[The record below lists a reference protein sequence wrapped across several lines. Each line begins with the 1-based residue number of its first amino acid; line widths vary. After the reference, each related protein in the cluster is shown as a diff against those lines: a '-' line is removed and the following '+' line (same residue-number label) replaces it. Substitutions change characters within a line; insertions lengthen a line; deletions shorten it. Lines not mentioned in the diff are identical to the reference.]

1 MIGTID
7 IEIQAKNPN
16 MPLWPLRAYVN
27 SPSSLRIRNVPKKIG
42 QWEITSVQVTATYPE
57 KTQKT
62 AQCVLVGGVW
72 VGTIEGSPASGTCTN
87 GYTVIADGIDENG
100 NPVSG
105 YVLGRG
111 DVEILKEDGTPI
123 EDPTHFVTDDELDA
137 AISSKAEISDV
148 DDVANDLADLSNSL
162 SDYYTKNET
171 SSATEIQTALDG
183 YVTSA
188 QVEPALY
195 PPGYADRSIKTMRV
209 VKEVGTTVDE
219 STYLATV
226 QADND
231 KSTDA
236 VIRAQTY
243 DSFFLSSYNGETFD
257 PPIELKYGYCTRVY
271 RVITIGGKDRQVY
284 VSINSNA
291 WYAQLERTF
300 HLIKAEYT
308 RPYYWP
314 VESMYLSATSYPV
327 TYNENKTSIETVNG
341 QSGIIAC
348 SRATQYPTEL
358 TWPLAYRNEV
368 SAKADLS
375 ALAGYLPLSGGQVNG
390 FLSVGN
396 DVVLE
401 YDLGGG
407 IVKVADGN
415 GNYTYYQGNW
425 ISHNNSTFYFPQT
438 PAPIDYTLATQ
449 EWVLE
454 QLSALEAR
462 IATLEN
468 N

>member
-1 MIGTID
+1 M
-7 IEIQAKNPN
+7 
-16 MPLWPLRAYVN
+16 
-27 SPSSLRIRNVPKKIG
+27 
-42 QWEITSVQVTATYPE
+42 TATYPD

-162 SDYYTKNET
+162 SGYYTKSET

-188 QVEPALY
+188 QVEPAQYLE
-195 PPGYADRSIKTMRV
+195 GYADKSVKTLRV
-209 VKEVGTTVDE
+209 VKEVGTAVDE

-226 QADND
+226 QGDND
-231 KSTDA
+231 KQTDA
-236 VIRAQTY
+236 VIRSGTY

-271 RVITIGGKDRQVY
+271 RIITIGGRDRIAY
-284 VSINSNA
+284 VTINSNA

-327 TYNENKTSIETVNG
+327 TYDENKTSVETVNG
-341 QSGIIAC
+341 QSGVIAC
-348 SRATQYPTEL
+348 ARATQYPTESA
-358 TWPLAYRNEV
+358 WPLAYRDEV

-375 ALAGYLPLSGGQVNG
+375 ALTGYLPLSGGNMNGPIQMGPDFGNRLYFVNHSIVYSSPDDIG
-390 FLSVGN
+390 FFTNNDTRGVFLDLYHALPMSGDTHDYIAYRRDIDNAVSGKADLSSLSSYLPLSGGQLNGVLSVGTGVQLFN
-396 DVVLE
+396 E
-401 YDLGGG
+401 
-407 IVKVADGN
+407 ADG
-415 GNYTYYQGNW
+415 GVVK
-425 ISHNNSTFYFPQT
+425 ISDGSSN
-438 PAPIDYTLATQ
+438 
-449 EWVLE
+449 
-454 QLSALEAR
+454 
-462 IATLEN
+462 
-468 N
+468 